1 MRSDDVL
8 LAGHRPDD
16 SDGLK
21 VRYFPTDGHLSVAFL
36 GRNGREIRGFELAGI
51 EDLESLTDTLARAV
65 LRYRE
70 LQGNPHDSYL
80 ANVRRILAPQTQT
93 LETAVLNAKP

>member
-8 LAGHRPDD
+8 LAGHRPDG

-21 VRYFPTDGHLSVAFL
+21 VRYYPEDGHIRVSFL
-36 GRNGREIRGFELAGI
+36 GKNGHELHGFELSGI

-80 ANVRRILAPQTQT
+80 ANVRRILAPQT
-93 LETAVLNAKP
+93 ETAETALMNARP